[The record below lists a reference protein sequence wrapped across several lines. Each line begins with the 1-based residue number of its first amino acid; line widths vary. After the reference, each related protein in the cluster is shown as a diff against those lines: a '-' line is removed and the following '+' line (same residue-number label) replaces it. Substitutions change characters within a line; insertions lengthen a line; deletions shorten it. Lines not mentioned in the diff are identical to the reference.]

1 MTLSMAYVGDKGTHL
16 VTYYNYNRQVY
27 GVAPCGASNPAGCN
41 FPNLGTINTQATIG
55 NFELQ
60 RSSGRAESP
69 IQCRTCSSALPTP
82 GRTPSTIRRVHSI
95 TTWRMALSP
104 VNYRDLAA
112 ERASSNMDARNRL
125 VLNGIYQLPFGQGMR
140 WGGDWNGVTNAFLGG
155 WQTNLIFVAQ
165 SGTPF
170 DIVEPGN
177 PATRPD
183 IVGNPFAGASGLYY
197 FNPAAFANVP
207 TNSSGVALRAGTL
220 GRNAL
225 VGPAFT
231 DVDFATFKNFKITE
245 RVTTQFR
252 AEFFNLLNTPHYV
265 QPDYN
270 TQDGNFGKLTATEI
284 SSQRQIQ
291 FALKVLF

>member
-1 MTLSMAYVGDKGTHL
+1 MTLSVAYVGDKGTHL

-27 GVAPCGASNPAGCN
+27 GALPCGASAPTGCN

-55 NFELQ
+55 TSNYNAMQVALNRRFSAGLQ
-60 RSSGRAESP
+60 FGAAYTWSHTIDDSP
-69 IQCRTCSSALPTP
+69 GAFDNYVAN
-82 GRTPSTIRRVHSI
+82 G
-95 TTWRMALSP
+95 ASP

-112 ERASSNMDARNRL
+112 ERASSNIDARNRL

-183 IVGNPFAGASGLYY
+183 IVGNPFAGATGLYY
-197 FNPAAFANVP
+197 FNPAAFAPVP
-207 TNSSGVALRAGTL
+207 TDSSGVALRAGTL

-231 DVDFATFKNFKITE
+231 NVDFATFKNFKITE

-252 AEFFNLLNTPHYV
+252 AEFFNLLNTPHFV

-284 SSQRQIQ
+284 SSSRQIQ

>member
-1 MTLSMAYVGDKGTHL
+1 M
-16 VTYYNYNRQVY
+16 VTYYNYNRQDY
-27 GVAPCGASNPAGCN
+27 GIAPCGTGNPTGCN
-41 FPNLGTINTQATIG
+41 FPNLGAINTQATIG
-55 NFELQ
+55 TSNYNALQ
-60 RSSGRAESP
+60 VALNRRFVQGLQFGVAYTWSHTIDDSP
-69 IQCRTCSSALPTP
+69 GAFDNYLANGS
-82 GRTPSTIRRVHSI
+82 
-95 TTWRMALSP
+95 SP
-104 VNYRDLAA
+104 VDYRDLAA
-112 ERASSNMDARNRL
+112 ERASSNIDARNRL
-125 VLNGIYQLPFGQGMR
+125 VLNGIYELPFGRGER
-140 WGGDWNGVTNAFLGG
+140 WGGSWNGVTNAFLGG

-170 DIVEPGN
+170 DIIEPGN

-183 IVGNPFAGASGLYY
+183 LIGNPFAGASGLYY

-207 TNSSGVALRAGTL
+207 TDSNGVALRAGTL

-225 VGPAFT
+225 VGPGYT
-231 DVDFATFKNFKITE
+231 DVDFATFKNFRITE

-270 TQDGNFGKLTATEI
+270 TADGNFGKLTSTEV